1 LDINFYKKQG
11 IVYIIITLLTLIFG
25 LIYEM
30 FSHGVISKFMLF
42 AFAIPLVL
50 GVAVSFIIY
59 IAKIKTQTRL
69 QMNLYNAGVA
79 TMTIGSIIKGVLD
92 IYGTTNWKV
101 YIYLVLGIALL
112 MVSFAVKRLG
122 NNKIKIPLHKEI

>member
-1 LDINFYKKQG
+1 MILYTLDINFYKKQG

-50 GVAVSFIIY
+50 GVAVSFIRY

-69 QMNLYNAGVA
+69 QMNLYNAGIA
-79 TMTIGSIIKGVLD
+79 TLTIGSIIKGVLD

-101 YIYLVLGIALL
+101 YIYLLLGIALL
-112 MVSFAVKRLG
+112 IGSFAVKRLG
-122 NNKIKIPLHKEI
+122 NN